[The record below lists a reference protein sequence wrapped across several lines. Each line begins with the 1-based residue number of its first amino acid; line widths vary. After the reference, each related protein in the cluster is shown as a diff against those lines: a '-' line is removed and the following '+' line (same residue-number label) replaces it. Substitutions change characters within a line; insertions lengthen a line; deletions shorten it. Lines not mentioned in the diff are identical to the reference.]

1 MSRNLSL
8 AIHMWRQGHP
18 IPVDLELKLM
28 DEGLDVPRLEQ
39 RYRA

>member
-8 AIHMWRQGHP
+8 AIHMWRQGYP
-18 IPVDLELKLM
+18 IPVDLHTALTN
-28 DEGLDVPRLEQ
+28 EGLNVARLEQ